1 MSSTHILTQPQLDCL
16 TSPIRLAIIQRL
28 EIDKQATAREIAQ
41 RMGRPVTSLYHHL
54 KQMEE
59 IGLLRVVGER
69 RGARRPEAVYA
80 MVADHLSSSSAVG
93 TEEGRRTY
101 ARAALR
107 VAEAGARAVS
117 AAIEGGTPRFEGD
130 QRTLAARF
138 HVVRANAAKL
148 ARINRALNA
157 LEEALYQDCEVG
169 EEILLTVLLAPQ
181 G

>member
-1 MSSTHILTQPQLDCL
+1 
-16 TSPIRLAIIQRL
+16 
-28 EIDKQATAREIAQ
+28 
-41 RMGRPVTSLYHHL
+41 MGRPVTSLYHHL

-69 RGARRPEAVYA
+69 RGARRPKAVYA
-80 MVADHLSSSSAVG
+80 MVADHLSS
-93 TEEGRRTY
+93 
-101 ARAALR
+101 
-107 VAEAGARAVS
+107 S

-138 HVVRANAAKL
+138 HVVRADAAKL
-148 ARINRALNA
+148 VRINRALNA